1 MSWDFGL
8 ALYDTIQIN
17 AININMANS
26 KNPLIFV
33 VEDNQIYNKLVV
45 SYLKT
50 NKFTRVESFF
60 SGEEVL
66 KNMHKNPDIII
77 QDYLLE
83 GMTGIEV
90 LIKAK
95 KTNPDVEFIFLSGQ
109 DSIDIA
115 INSMKYG
122 AYDYIVKDQ
131 MALQKMVNKI
141 HKINSVSE
149 LVTSNKRYK
158 VGVILFFVG
167 LSILVI
173 VTLFLAIM
181 YPQIFGM

>member
-1 MSWDFGL
+1 MQN
-8 ALYDTIQIN
+8 T
-17 AININMANS
+17 

-33 VEDNQIYNKLVV
+33 VEDNQMYNKLVV

-50 NKFTRVESFF
+50 NKFTNVESYL
-60 SGEEVL
+60 SGEEAL
-66 KNMHKNPDIII
+66 NNMHKNPDIII
-77 QDYLLE
+77 QDYLLD

-95 KTNPDVEFIFLSGQ
+95 KINPAVEFIFLSGQ

-141 HKINSVSE
+141 NKINSVTE
-149 LVTSNKRYK
+149 LVKSNKRYK
-158 VGVILFFVG
+158 VGVILFFFG
-167 LSILVI
+167 LALLII
-173 VTLFLAIM
+173 VTLSLALF
-181 YPQIFGM
+181 YPQIFGL

>member
-1 MSWDFGL
+1 M
-8 ALYDTIQIN
+8 Q
-17 AININMANS
+17 NI

-33 VEDNQIYNKLVV
+33 VEDNQMYNKLVV

-50 NKFTRVESFF
+50 NKFTNVESYL
-60 SGEEVL
+60 SGEEAL
-66 KNMHKNPDIII
+66 NHMTKNPDIII

-95 KTNPDVEFIFLSGQ
+95 KTNPNVEFIFLSGQ

-131 MALQKMVNKI
+131 MALQKLVNKI
-141 HKINSVSE
+141 NKITSITE
-149 LVTSNKRYK
+149 LVKSNKRYR
-158 VGVILFFVG
+158 VGVVLFFIALG
-167 LSILVI
+167 LLVI
-173 VTLFLAIM
+173 ATVILAIK
-181 YPQIFGM
+181 YPSIFGM

>member
-1 MSWDFGL
+1 M
-8 ALYDTIQIN
+8 
-17 AININMANS
+17 
-26 KNPLIFV
+26 
-33 VEDNQIYNKLVV
+33 YNKLVV

-50 NKFTRVESFF
+50 NKLTNVESYLT
-60 SGEEVL
+60 GEDAL
-66 KNMHKNPDIII
+66 KNMDKNPDIVI

-131 MALQKMVNKI
+131 MALQKLVNKI
-141 HKINSVSE
+141 NKINSVTE
-149 LVTSNKRYK
+149 LVKSNKRYK
-158 VGVILFFVG
+158 VGVVLFFIG
-167 LSILVI
+167 LGVLVLA
-173 VTLFLAIM
+173 TLFIAIK
-181 YPQIFGM
+181 YPQIFGF

>member
-1 MSWDFGL
+1 
-8 ALYDTIQIN
+8 
-17 AININMANS
+17 MANV

-50 NKFTRVESFF
+50 NKFTRVESYL

-66 KNMHKNPDIII
+66 NNMNKNPDIVI

-95 KTNPDVEFIFLSGQ
+95 KTNPNVEFIFLSGQ

-141 HKINSVSE
+141 HKINSVTE

-158 VGVILFFVG
+158 VGVILFFIG
-167 LSILVI
+167 LGILVS
-173 VTLFLAIM
+173 VTLFLALM

>member
-1 MSWDFGL
+1 ME
-8 ALYDTIQIN
+8 
-17 AININMANS
+17 NS

-33 VEDNQIYNKLVV
+33 VEDNQMYNKLVV

-50 NKFTRVESFF
+50 NKFTNVESYLT
-60 SGEEVL
+60 GEEVL
-66 KNMHKNPDIII
+66 KNMYKNPDIVI
-77 QDYLLE
+77 QDYLLD

-95 KTNPDVEFIFLSGQ
+95 KICPNVEFIFLSGN

-122 AYDYIVKDQ
+122 AYNYIVKDQ
-131 MALQKMVNKI
+131 MALHKLVEKI
-141 HKINSVSE
+141 RKLNTVTQ
-149 LVTSNKRYK
+149 LVTTKKSFQ

-167 LSILVI
+167 LGILIIAVL
-173 VTLFLAIM
+173 VLAIK
-181 YPQIFGM
+181 YPQVFGF

>member
-1 MSWDFGL
+1 MQN
-8 ALYDTIQIN
+8 T
-17 AININMANS
+17 

-33 VEDNQIYNKLVV
+33 VEDNQMYNKLVV

-50 NKFTRVESFF
+50 NKLTNVESYL
-60 SGEEVL
+60 SGEEAL
-66 KNMHKNPDIII
+66 KNIHKNPAIII

-95 KTNPDVEFIFLSGQ
+95 KTNPNVEFIFLSGQ

-131 MALQKMVNKI
+131 MALQKLVNKI
-141 HKINSVSE
+141 NKINSVTE
-149 LVTSNKRYK
+149 LVKSNKRYK
-158 VGVILFFVG
+158 IGVVLFFIG
-167 LSILVI
+167 LGLLVI
-173 VTLFLAIM
+173 ITIILAIL
-181 YPQIFGM
+181 YPRMFGL

>member
-1 MSWDFGL
+1 
-8 ALYDTIQIN
+8 
-17 AININMANS
+17 MANS

-50 NKFTRVESFF
+50 NKFTRVESFL
-60 SGEEVL
+60 SGEDVL
-66 KNMHKNPDIII
+66 RNMHQNPDIII

-158 VGVILFFVG
+158 VGVILFFIG

-173 VTLFLAIM
+173 VTLFLALM
-181 YPQIFGM
+181 HPQVFGM